1 MTCCGSVGR
10 LKPLRSSR
18 DADGVALVELVV
30 ALAIFAIIMIA
41 VLSLWQQAQTAYFV
55 SSEQAEIQGDARV
68 AIDQM
73 TRDLTKA
80 GRDVL
85 QCAFDSEAYTQCSG
99 AKLAR
104 CRSLP
109 PLGGSFTCNG
119 IWIIPVASSSSS
131 AVTIQVQMDLDSDG
145 RIDTSAPSE
154 ESVTYAWTSGSKQ
167 ITRQQGIGT
176 ASVLADNIESL
187 SLTFGGPLPSNG
199 VCTGA
204 WGTLAPTNQTT
215 RDCIQ
220 RITIDLVASGKVGQ
234 FGGSGIATMQ
244 RKLRTTVDLRTR

>member
-1 MTCCGSVGR
+1 MTCFRSVGR
-10 LKPLRSSR
+10 VTPLRSSR
-18 DADGVALVELVV
+18 DADGVVLVELVI

-85 QCAFDSEAYTQCSG
+85 QCAFDSEAYTQCSAG
-99 AKLAR
+99 KLAR
-104 CRSLP
+104 CRSL
-109 PLGGSFTCNG
+109 LGGSFTCNER
-119 IWIIPVASSSSS
+119 WIIPMASSSSS

-145 RIDTSAPSE
+145 LIDTSPPSE

-176 ASVLADNIESL
+176 ARVLADNIESL

-204 WGTLAPTNQTT
+204 WGTLTPTSQTT